1 MRLAKGVAPFDGA
14 VDHRGEALPVLSK
27 SSANMQMEKLI
38 NTPMPSFDKETPGSP
53 FWTKLAFFFCRRTAA
68 NQFRTIEYSGMEHIP
83 ADRGSLCAAW
93 HTNGLIDPLG
103 IMLAHPKEF
112 VMGGRHDLVTRP
124 ILSFWTR
131 RLAVQPVVRKAELLR
146 GGCTEE
152 EATNLNGRSLLTLA
166 TGISSGFGCVLFP
179 EGTSHD
185 LPHMI
190 RFRTGPMR
198 TVLAAAAIAKGS
210 GKKCPVLQPIGLH
223 FRVRHHYR
231 TDMWVEF
238 AEPYYLPE
246 DDIPKD
252 LIEAVQK
259 REWVE
264 PPGDL
269 VRSLRDGLRPH
280 LTPITPNVASWEEH
294 GAFHLIAQIESR
306 ENKEPLSTW
315 KSEVLAARSVRD
327 RFQTT
332 SEGLDPKPPA
342 VEHPIVDAAK
352 EIHTQLLERNLDG
365 RDLDASGYKLR
376 FGNPVKGL
384 SFGIKTVL
392 MLTLLPAFLLSL
404 SPQLLLGRFLGD
416 RTDEGVDARTTYQFL
431 VAMFGSVLLWPFFAM
446 IGTYLVWINS
456 GELSDITSLD
466 VTTLFGSGQI
476 AQIASMAV
484 LYVAMI
490 PLFWS
495 SGRMFGIWWDGY
507 VDARKAYSRFTASK
521 SYKQNL
527 EQQLR
532 ALTSDL
538 KSLSER

>member
-1 MRLAKGVAPFDGA
+1 MAKGVAPFDGV

-27 SSANMQMEKLI
+27 SSANMKMEKLL
-38 NTPMPSFDKETPGSP
+38 NTPMPSFDKNTPGSP

-83 ADRGSLCAAW
+83 TDRGSLCAAW

-103 IMLAHPKEF
+103 IILAHPKEF

-146 GGCTEE
+146 GGCSEE

-185 LPHMI
+185 LAHML

-210 GKKCPVLQPIGLH
+210 GKKCPVMQPVGLH

-246 DDIPKD
+246 EKIPAD

-280 LTPITPNVASWEEH
+280 LLPITPNVSSWEEH
-294 GAFHLIAQIESR
+294 GAYHIIAQIESR
-306 ENKEPLSTW
+306 MNKKPLNTW
-315 KSEVLAARSVRD
+315 RSEVLAAREVRD
-327 RFQTT
+327 RFQHET
-332 SEGLDPKPPA
+332 EGDDGKPIP
-342 VEHPIVDAAK
+342 VQHPIVDAAK
-352 EIHTQLLERNLDG
+352 ELHLHLQERNLDG
-365 RDLDASGYKLR
+365 RDLDSTGYRLR
-376 FGNPVKGL
+376 KGNPIRSVG
-384 SFGIKTVL
+384 FGIKTLL
-392 MLTLLPAFLLSL
+392 MATLLPVFLLAFT
-404 SPQLLLGRFLGD
+404 PQLTLGRFLGD

-431 VAMFGSVLLWPFFAM
+431 AAMFGSVILWPFFAL
-446 IGTYLVWINS
+446 IGAGLIWLNLPEVASYFGNETLHQIGGFAILYL
-456 GELSDITSLD
+456 TM
-466 VTTLFGSGQI
+466 F
-476 AQIASMAV
+476 
-484 LYVAMI
+484 
-490 PLFWS
+490 PLFWA
-495 SGRMFGIWWDGY
+495 SGRMFGFWWDGY
-507 VDARKAYSRFTASK
+507 VDTRRAISRLMASK
-521 SYKQNL
+521 SYNQSL
-527 EQQLR
+527 EDN
-532 ALTSDL
+532 A
-538 KSLSER
+538 KSLISKLETSVER

>member
-1 MRLAKGVAPFDGA
+1 
-14 VDHRGEALPVLSK
+14 
-27 SSANMQMEKLI
+27 
-38 NTPMPSFDKETPGSP
+38 MPSFDKKTPGSP

-83 ADRGSLCAAW
+83 RDRGSLCASW

-146 GGCTEE
+146 GGCSEE

-185 LPHMI
+185 LAHMI

-198 TVLAAAAIAKGS
+198 TVLAAAAIAKGA
-210 GKKCPVLQPIGLH
+210 GKKCPVLQPVGLH

-238 AEPYYLPE
+238 AEPFHLPE
-246 DDIPKD
+246 DEIPED
-252 LIEAVQK
+252 LIAAVQK

-280 LTPITPNVASWEEH
+280 LLPITPNASSWDEH
-294 GAFHLIAQIESR
+294 GAYHVIAQVEAR
-306 ENKEPLSTW
+306 MNKKRLNTW
-315 KSEVLAARSVRD
+315 RSEVLAARSVRD
-327 RFQTT
+327 RYQTEQAVED
-332 SEGLDPKPPA
+332 SKPPE
-342 VEHPIVDAAK
+342 VNNPVVVQAK
-352 EIHTQLLERNLDG
+352 TIHRQLSERGLDG
-365 RDLDASGYKLR
+365 RDLDSSGLKLR
-376 FGNPVKGL
+376 TGNPIQLVG
-384 SFGIKTVL
+384 FCAKTAL
-392 MLTLLPAFLLSL
+392 MAALLPVFILSL
-404 SPQLLLGRFLGD
+404 SPQLILGRFLGD

-431 VAMFGSVLLWPFFAM
+431 AAMFGSVILWPFFAL
-446 IGTYLVWINS
+446 IGVGLIYWNATNL
-456 GELSDITSLD
+456 
-466 VTTLFGSGQI
+466 TTIFSFDFEGFIETGS
-476 AQIASMAV
+476 V
-484 LYVAMI
+484 LALLAIYVLMF
-490 PLFWS
+490 PLFWC
-495 SGRMFGIWWDGY
+495 SGRMFGLWWDSY
-507 VDARKAYSRFTASK
+507 VDMRKGFKRITASK
-521 SYKQNL
+521 QYRQNL
-527 EQQLR
+527 ELELQ
-532 ALTSDL
+532 ALINELHST
-538 KSLSER
+538 SER

>member
-1 MRLAKGVAPFDGA
+1 MAKGVAPFDGA

-27 SSANMQMEKLI
+27 SSANMQMEKLL
-38 NTPMPSFDKETPGSP
+38 NTPMPSFDKNTPGSP

-68 NQFRTIEYSGMEHIP
+68 NQFRTIEYTGMEHIP
-83 ADRGSLCAAW
+83 SDRGSLCAAW

-146 GGCTEE
+146 GGCSEE

-166 TGISSGFGCVLFP
+166 TGIASGFGCVLFP

-185 LPHMI
+185 LAHMI

-210 GKKCPVLQPIGLH
+210 GKKCPVLQPVGLH

-238 AEPYYLPE
+238 TEPHYLPE
-246 DDIPKD
+246 DQIPED
-252 LIEAVQK
+252 LIQAVQK

-280 LTPITPNVASWEEH
+280 LTPITPNASSWDEH
-294 GAFHLIAQIESR
+294 GAYHLIAQVEAR
-306 ENKEPLSTW
+306 TKRKPLATW
-315 KSEVLAARSVRD
+315 RSEVLAARAVRD
-327 RFQTT
+327 RYQT
-332 SEGLDPKPPA
+332 EIEEQQIEPA
-342 VEHPIVDAAK
+342 EVNHPIVQTAK
-352 EIHTQLLERNLDG
+352 DIHLKLEKKGLDG
-365 RDLDASGYKLR
+365 RDLGTSGKKLR
-376 FGNPVKGL
+376 VGNPLYGASFLVKSL
-384 SFGIKTVL
+384 L
-392 MLTLLPAFLLSL
+392 MLALLPAFILSL
-404 SPQLLLGRFLGD
+404 SPQLILGRYLGD

-431 VAMFGSVLLWPFFAM
+431 AAMFGSVMIWPLCAL
-446 IGTYLVWINS
+446 IGTGLIWMNASDVSNIVSIDVLSLFALDQYL
-456 GELSDITSLD
+456 SL
-466 VTTLFGSGQI
+466 LI
-476 AQIASMAV
+476 IY
-484 LYVAMI
+484 LAMF
-490 PLFWS
+490 PLFWA
-495 SGRMFGIWWDGY
+495 SGRMFGIWWDAY
-507 VDARKAYSRFTASK
+507 VDARTAFK
-521 SYKQNL
+521 RLTVGKKFKQEIEGKL
-527 EQQLR
+527 HL
-532 ALTSDL
+532 LISDL
-538 KSLSER
+538 KAGQ

>member
-1 MRLAKGVAPFDGA
+1 
-14 VDHRGEALPVLSK
+14 
-27 SSANMQMEKLI
+27 MEKLL
-38 NTPMPSFDKETPGSP
+38 NTPMPSFDKNTPGSP

-68 NQFRTIEYSGMEHIP
+68 NQFRTIEYTGMEHIP
-83 ADRGSLCAAW
+83 SDRGSLCAAW

-146 GGCTEE
+146 GGCSEE

-166 TGISSGFGCVLFP
+166 TGIASGFGCVLFP

-185 LPHMI
+185 LAHMI

-210 GKKCPVLQPIGLH
+210 GKKCPVLQPVGLH

-246 DDIPKD
+246 DQIPED

-269 VRSLRDGLRPH
+269 VRSLRDDLRPH
-280 LTPITPNVASWEEH
+280 LIPITPNASSWAEH
-294 GAFHLIAQIESR
+294 GAYHLVAQIEAR
-306 ENKEPLSTW
+306 TKRQPLDTW
-315 KSEVLAARSVRD
+315 RSEVLAARAVRD
-327 RFQTT
+327 RYQ
-332 SEGLDPKPPA
+332 SEIDHEQIEPVA
-342 VEHPIVDAAK
+342 VNHQIVNTAK
-352 EIHTQLLERNLDG
+352 DIHLKLEEKGLDG
-365 RDLDASGYKLR
+365 RDLDASGKKLR
-376 FGNPVKGL
+376 VGNPLYGAGFLVK
-384 SFGIKTVL
+384 SFL
-392 MLTLLPAFLLSL
+392 MLGLLPAFILSL
-404 SPQLLLGRFLGD
+404 SPQLILGRYLGD

-431 VAMFGSVLLWPFFAM
+431 AAMFGSVMIWPLCAL
-446 IGTYLVWINS
+446 IGTGLIWMNASDVTNILSIDVLALFELNQYLSLTIVYLVM
-456 GELSDITSLD
+456 
-466 VTTLFGSGQI
+466 F
-476 AQIASMAV
+476 
-484 LYVAMI
+484 
-490 PLFWS
+490 PLFWT
-495 SGRMFGIWWDGY
+495 SGRMFGIWWDAY
-507 VDARKAYSRFTASK
+507 VDARIAFKRLAAGK
-521 SYKQNL
+521 KYKQEL
-527 EQQLR
+527 GEKLHH
-532 ALTSDL
+532 LISDL
-538 KSLSER
+538 QSAEER

>member
-1 MRLAKGVAPFDGA
+1 MAKGVAPFDGV

-27 SSANMQMEKLI
+27 SSANMKMEKLL
-38 NTPMPSFDKETPGSP
+38 NTPMPSFDKDTPGSP

-68 NQFRTIEYSGMEHIP
+68 NQFRSIEYSGMEHIP

-124 ILSFWTR
+124 VLSFWTR

-146 GGCTEE
+146 GGCSEE

-185 LPHMI
+185 LAHML

-198 TVLAAAAIAKGS
+198 TVLAAAAISKAS
-210 GKKCPVLQPIGLH
+210 GKKCPVLQPVGLH
-223 FRVRHHYR
+223 FRTRHHYR

-246 DDIPKD
+246 DEIPQD
-252 LIEAVQK
+252 LIQAVEK

-280 LTPITPNVASWEEH
+280 LLPITPNVSSWEEH
-294 GAFHLIAQIESR
+294 GAYHLIAQLESR
-306 ENKEPLSTW
+306 RDKKPLPTW
-315 KSEVLAARSVRD
+315 RKEVLAARMVRD
-327 RFQTT
+327 RYQTEP
-332 SEGLDPKPPA
+332 EGEDGKPPE
-342 VEHPIVDAAK
+342 VIHPVVDSAK
-352 EIHTQLLERNLDG
+352 AIHVQLKERNLDG
-365 RDLDASGYKLR
+365 RDLDSSGLR
-376 FGNPVKGL
+376 LRKGNPLHGMG
-384 SFGIKTVL
+384 FGIKTLL
-392 MLTLLPAFLLSL
+392 MAALLPAFLLSL
-404 SPQLLLGRFLGD
+404 SPQLILGRFLGD

-431 VAMFGSVLLWPFFAM
+431 AAMFGSVMIWPFCA
-446 IGTYLVWINS
+446 IVGTWFVWLNASEVSSI
-456 GELSDITSLD
+456 LSIDILT
-466 VTTLFGSGQI
+466 I
-476 AQIASMAV
+476 AGNEIASLAV
-484 LYVAMI
+484 IYFLMF

-495 SGRMFGIWWDGY
+495 SGRMFGFWWDGY
-507 VDARKAYSRFTASK
+507 VYARRALSRLTAGRAYTQR
-521 SYKQNL
+521 L
-527 EQQLR
+527 EERLHS
-532 ALTSDL
+532 LTSDL
-538 KSLSER
+538 TSQ

>member
-1 MRLAKGVAPFDGA
+1 MAKGVAPFDGA

-27 SSANMQMEKLI
+27 SSANMQMEKLL
-38 NTPMPSFDKETPGSP
+38 NTPMPSFDKATPGSP

-68 NQFRTIEYSGMEHIP
+68 NQFRTIEYTGMDNIP
-83 ADRGSLCAAW
+83 TDRGSLCAAW

-146 GGCTEE
+146 GGCSEE

-185 LPHMI
+185 LAHMI

-223 FRVRHHYR
+223 YRVRHHYR

-238 AEPYYLPE
+238 AEPYFLPE
-246 DDIPKD
+246 DEIPGE

-264 PPGDL
+264 PPGEL

-280 LTPITPNVASWEEH
+280 LLPITPNVSSWDEH
-294 GAFHLIAQIESR
+294 GAFHLIAQLESR
-306 ENKEPLSTW
+306 MKKASLSTW
-315 KSEVLAARSVRD
+315 KSEVLAAREVRD
-327 RFQTT
+327 RFQTEP
-332 SEGLDPKPPA
+332 EGEDSKPI
-342 VEHPIVDAAK
+342 EIRHPIVDAAK
-352 EIHTQLLERNLDG
+352 EIHLQLKKRNLDG
-365 RDLDASGYKLR
+365 RDLNASGNNLR
-376 FGNPVKGL
+376 FGNPLKGIQFGVK
-384 SFGIKTVL
+384 TAL
-392 MLTLLPAFLLSL
+392 MVMLLPAFLISL
-404 SPQLLLGRFLGD
+404 SPQLILGRFLGD

-431 VAMFGSVLLWPFFAM
+431 AAMFGSVLLWPFFAL
-446 IGTYLVWINS
+446 IGVWIVWINS
-456 GELSDITSLD
+456 VDISNILSLDITA
-466 VTTLFGSGQI
+466 LFGDGKNSQLM
-476 AQIASMAV
+476 SMIV
-484 LYVAMI
+484 IYVAMI
-490 PLFWS
+490 PLFWT
-495 SGRMFGIWWDGY
+495 SGRMFGFWWDGY
-507 VDARKAYSRFTASK
+507 VDARRAYSRLTAGRQ
-521 SYKQNL
+521 YRHNL
-527 EQQLR
+527 EQGLSTLTAELR
-532 ALTSDL
+532 ASD
-538 KSLSER
+538 ER

>member
-1 MRLAKGVAPFDGA
+1 MAKGVAPFDGA

-27 SSANMQMEKLI
+27 SSANMKMEKLV

-68 NQFRTIEYSGMEHIP
+68 NQFRTIEYSGMENIP
-83 ADRGSLCAAW
+83 TDRGSLCAAW

-124 ILSFWTR
+124 VLSFWTR

-146 GGCTEE
+146 GGCSEE

-166 TGISSGFGCVLFP
+166 TGISSGFACVLFP

-185 LPHMI
+185 LSHML

-198 TVLAAAAIAKGS
+198 TVLAAAAIAKGA
-210 GKKCPVLQPIGLH
+210 GKKCPVMQPVGLH

-238 AEPYYLPE
+238 TEPYYLPE
-246 DDIPKD
+246 DKIPVE

-280 LTPITPNVASWEEH
+280 LAPITPNVSSWDEH
-294 GAFHLIAQIESR
+294 GAYHLIAQLESR
-306 ENKEPLSTW
+306 MNKKPLSTW
-315 KSEVLAARSVRD
+315 RSEVLSARAVRD
-327 RFQTT
+327 RFQT
-332 SEGLDPKPPA
+332 EPQGDDGKPVA
-342 VEHPIVDAAK
+342 VQHPLVDAAK
-352 EIHTQLLERNLDG
+352 DIHLHLQERNLDG
-365 RDLDASGYKLR
+365 RDLDASGHKLR
-376 FGNPVKGL
+376 IGSPVRGVG
-384 SFGIKTVL
+384 FAVKTAL
-392 MLTLLPAFLLSL
+392 MAIFLPAFLLSL
-404 SPQLLLGRFLGD
+404 TPQLALGRFLGD

-431 VAMFGSVLLWPFFAM
+431 TAMFGSVLLWPIFAL
-446 IGTYLVWINS
+446 IGAGLIWWNSNDVSALTSIDVVTIFGNDQASQIGAFVILYL
-456 GELSDITSLD
+456 
-466 VTTLFGSGQI
+466 
-476 AQIASMAV
+476 
-484 LYVAMI
+484 AMF
-490 PLFWS
+490 PLFWT
-495 SGRMFGIWWDGY
+495 SGRMFGFWWDGY
-507 VDARKAYSRFTASK
+507 VDARRAFSRLLANK
-521 SYKQNL
+521 SYKQSL
-527 EQQLR
+527 ELKLKE
-532 ALTSDL
+532 LTSEL
-538 KSLSER
+538 NASNER

>member
-1 MRLAKGVAPFDGA
+1 MAKGVAPFDGA

-27 SSANMQMEKLI
+27 SSANMQMEKLL
-38 NTPMPSFDKETPGSP
+38 NTPMPSFDKATPGSP

-68 NQFRTIEYSGMEHIP
+68 NQFRTIEYTGMDNIP
-83 ADRGSLCAAW
+83 TDRGSLCAAW

-146 GGCTEE
+146 GGCSEE

-185 LPHMI
+185 LAHMI

-223 FRVRHHYR
+223 YRVRHHYR

-238 AEPYYLPE
+238 AEPYFLPE
-246 DDIPKD
+246 DEIPGE

-264 PPGDL
+264 PPGEL

-280 LTPITPNVASWEEH
+280 LLPITPNVSSWDEH
-294 GAFHLIAQIESR
+294 GAFHLIAQLESR
-306 ENKEPLSTW
+306 MKKASLSTW
-315 KSEVLAARSVRD
+315 KSEVLAAREVRD
-327 RFQTT
+327 RFQTEP
-332 SEGLDPKPPA
+332 EGEDSKPI
-342 VEHPIVDAAK
+342 EIRHPIVDAAK
-352 EIHTQLLERNLDG
+352 EIHLQLKERNLDG
-365 RDLDASGYKLR
+365 RDLNASGNNLR
-376 FGNPVKGL
+376 VGNPLKGIQFGVK
-384 SFGIKTVL
+384 TAL
-392 MLTLLPAFLLSL
+392 MAMLLPAFLISL
-404 SPQLLLGRFLGD
+404 SPQLILGRFLGD

-431 VAMFGSVLLWPFFAM
+431 AAMFGSVLLWPFFAL
-446 IGTYLVWINS
+446 IGVWIVWVNS
-456 GELSDITSLD
+456 SDISNILSLD
-466 VTTLFGSGQI
+466 ITALFGDGKNSQLM
-476 AQIASMAV
+476 SMIV

-490 PLFWS
+490 PLFWT
-495 SGRMFGIWWDGY
+495 SGRMFGFWWDGY
-507 VDARKAYSRFTASK
+507 VDARRAYSRLTAGRQ
-521 SYKQNL
+521 YRHNL
-527 EQQLR
+527 EQGLSTLTAELR
-532 ALTSDL
+532 ASD
-538 KSLSER
+538 ER

>member
-1 MRLAKGVAPFDGA
+1 MAKGVAPFDGA

-27 SSANMQMEKLI
+27 SSANMQMEKLL
-38 NTPMPSFDKETPGSP
+38 NTPMPSFDKATPGSP

-68 NQFRTIEYSGMEHIP
+68 NQFRTIEYTGMDNIP
-83 ADRGSLCAAW
+83 TDRGSLCAAW

-146 GGCTEE
+146 GGCSEE

-185 LPHMI
+185 LAHMI

-223 FRVRHHYR
+223 YRVRHHYR

-238 AEPYYLPE
+238 AEPYFLPE
-246 DDIPKD
+246 DEIPD
-252 LIEAVQK
+252 ELIEAVQK

-264 PPGDL
+264 PPGEF

-280 LTPITPNVASWEEH
+280 LLPITPNVSSWDEH
-294 GAFHLIAQIESR
+294 GAFHLIAQLESR
-306 ENKEPLSTW
+306 MKKASLSTW
-315 KSEVLAARSVRD
+315 KSEVLAAREVRD
-327 RFQTT
+327 RFQTEP
-332 SEGLDPKPPA
+332 EGEDSKPI
-342 VEHPIVDAAK
+342 EIRHPIVDAAK
-352 EIHTQLLERNLDG
+352 EIHLQLKKRNLDG
-365 RDLDASGYKLR
+365 RDLNASGDNLR
-376 FGNPVKGL
+376 IGNPLKGIQFGVK
-384 SFGIKTVL
+384 TAL
-392 MLTLLPAFLLSL
+392 MVMLLPAFLISL
-404 SPQLLLGRFLGD
+404 SPQLILGRFLGD

-431 VAMFGSVLLWPFFAM
+431 AAMFGSVLLWPFFAL
-446 IGTYLVWINS
+446 IGVWIVWINS
-456 GELSDITSLD
+456 SEISNILSLDITA
-466 VTTLFGSGQI
+466 LFGDGKNSQLM
-476 AQIASMAV
+476 SMIV
-484 LYVAMI
+484 IYVAMI
-490 PLFWS
+490 PLFWT
-495 SGRMFGIWWDGY
+495 SGRMFGFWWDGY
-507 VDARKAYSRFTASK
+507 VDARRAYSRLTAGRQ
-521 SYKQNL
+521 YRHNL
-527 EQQLR
+527 EQGLRTLTAELR
-532 ALTSDL
+532 ASD
-538 KSLSER
+538 ER

>member
-1 MRLAKGVAPFDGA
+1 
-14 VDHRGEALPVLSK
+14 
-27 SSANMQMEKLI
+27 
-38 NTPMPSFDKETPGSP
+38 MPSFDKKTPGSP

-83 ADRGSLCAAW
+83 RDRGSLCASW

-146 GGCTEE
+146 GGCSEE

-185 LPHMI
+185 LAHMI

-198 TVLAAAAIAKGS
+198 TVLAAAAIAKGA
-210 GKKCPVLQPIGLH
+210 GKKCPVLQPVGLH

-238 AEPYYLPE
+238 AEPFHLPE
-246 DDIPKD
+246 DEIPED
-252 LIEAVQK
+252 LIAAVQK

-280 LTPITPNVASWEEH
+280 LLPITPNASSWDEH
-294 GAFHLIAQIESR
+294 GAYHVIAQVEAR
-306 ENKEPLSTW
+306 MKKKRLNTW
-315 KSEVLAARSVRD
+315 RSEVLAARSVRD
-327 RFQTT
+327 RYQTEQAVED
-332 SEGLDPKPPA
+332 SKPPE
-342 VEHPIVDAAK
+342 VNDPVVVQAK
-352 EIHTQLLERNLDG
+352 TIHRQLSERGLDG
-365 RDLDASGYKLR
+365 RDLDSSGLKLR
-376 FGNPVKGL
+376 TGNPIQILGFCVK
-384 SFGIKTVL
+384 TAL
-392 MLTLLPAFLLSL
+392 MAALLPVFILSL
-404 SPQLLLGRFLGD
+404 SPQLILGRFLGD

-431 VAMFGSVLLWPFFAM
+431 AAMFGSVILWPFFAL
-446 IGTYLVWINS
+446 IGVGLIYWNATDL
-456 GELSDITSLD
+456 
-466 VTTLFGSGQI
+466 TTIFSFDFEGFIETGS
-476 AQIASMAV
+476 V
-484 LYVAMI
+484 LALLAIYVLMF
-490 PLFWS
+490 PLFWC
-495 SGRMFGIWWDGY
+495 SGRMFGLWWDSY
-507 VDARKAYSRFTASK
+507 VDMRKGFKRITASK
-521 SYKQNL
+521 QYRQSL
-527 EQQLR
+527 EFELQ
-532 ALTSDL
+532 ALINKLHSTL
-538 KSLSER
+538 ER

>member
-1 MRLAKGVAPFDGA
+1 
-14 VDHRGEALPVLSK
+14 
-27 SSANMQMEKLI
+27 
-38 NTPMPSFDKETPGSP
+38 MPSFDKKTPGSP

-83 ADRGSLCAAW
+83 RDRGSLCASW

-146 GGCTEE
+146 GGCSEE

-185 LPHMI
+185 LAHMI

-198 TVLAAAAIAKGS
+198 TVLAAAAIAKGA
-210 GKKCPVLQPIGLH
+210 GKKCPVLQPVGLH

-238 AEPYYLPE
+238 AKPFHLPE
-246 DDIPKD
+246 DEIPED
-252 LIEAVQK
+252 LIAAVQK

-280 LTPITPNVASWEEH
+280 LLPITPNASSWDEH
-294 GAFHLIAQIESR
+294 GAYHVIAQVEAR
-306 ENKEPLSTW
+306 MNKKRLNTW
-315 KSEVLAARSVRD
+315 RSEVLAARSVRD
-327 RFQTT
+327 RYQTEQAVED
-332 SEGLDPKPPA
+332 SKPPE
-342 VEHPIVDAAK
+342 VNNPVVVQAK
-352 EIHTQLLERNLDG
+352 TIHQQLSKRGLDG
-365 RDLDASGYKLR
+365 RDLDSSGRKLR
-376 FGNPVKGL
+376 TGNPIQFVGFCVK
-384 SFGIKTVL
+384 TAL
-392 MLTLLPAFLLSL
+392 MATLLPVFILSL
-404 SPQLLLGRFLGD
+404 SPQLILGRFLGD

-431 VAMFGSVLLWPFFAM
+431 AAMFGSVILWPFFAL
-446 IGTYLVWINS
+446 IGTGLIYWNATN
-456 GELSDITSLD
+456 LSTIFSVDFEGFVET
-466 VTTLFGSGQI
+466 GS
-476 AQIASMAV
+476 V
-484 LYVAMI
+484 LAMLAIYVLMF
-490 PLFWS
+490 PLFWC
-495 SGRMFGIWWDGY
+495 SGRMFGLWWDSY
-507 VDARKAYSRFTASK
+507 VDMRKGLKRITASK
-521 SYKQNL
+521 QYRQNL
-527 EQQLR
+527 EFELQ
-532 ALTSDL
+532 
-538 KSLSER
+538 SLINELHSTLER

>member
-1 MRLAKGVAPFDGA
+1 MAKGVAPFDGA

-27 SSANMQMEKLI
+27 SSANMQMERLL
-38 NTPMPSFDKETPGSP
+38 NTPMPSFDKATPGSP

-68 NQFRTIEYSGMEHIP
+68 NQFRTIEYTGMDNIP
-83 ADRGSLCAAW
+83 TDRGSLCAAW

-146 GGCTEE
+146 GGCSEE

-185 LPHMI
+185 LAHMI

-223 FRVRHHYR
+223 YRVRHHYR

-238 AEPYYLPE
+238 AEPYFLPE
-246 DDIPKD
+246 DEIPD
-252 LIEAVQK
+252 ELIEAVQK

-264 PPGDL
+264 PPGEL

-280 LTPITPNVASWEEH
+280 LLPITPNVSSWDEH
-294 GAFHLIAQIESR
+294 GAFHLIAQLESR
-306 ENKEPLSTW
+306 MKKAPLSTW
-315 KSEVLAARSVRD
+315 KSEVLAAREVRD
-327 RFQTT
+327 RFQTEP
-332 SEGLDPKPPA
+332 EGEDSKPI
-342 VEHPIVDAAK
+342 EIRHPIVDAAK
-352 EIHTQLLERNLDG
+352 EIHLQLKKRNLDG
-365 RDLDASGYKLR
+365 RDLNASGDNLR
-376 FGNPVKGL
+376 IGNPLKGIQFGVK
-384 SFGIKTVL
+384 TAL
-392 MLTLLPAFLLSL
+392 MVMLLPAFLISL
-404 SPQLLLGRFLGD
+404 SPPLILGRCLGD

-431 VAMFGSVLLWPFFAM
+431 AAMFGSVLLWPFFAL
-446 IGTYLVWINS
+446 IGVWIVWVNS
-456 GELSDITSLD
+456 SDISNILSLD
-466 VTTLFGSGQI
+466 ITALFGDGKNSQLM
-476 AQIASMAV
+476 SMIV
-484 LYVAMI
+484 IYVAMI
-490 PLFWS
+490 PLFWT
-495 SGRMFGIWWDGY
+495 SGRMFGFWWDGY
-507 VDARKAYSRFTASK
+507 VDARRAYSRLTAGRQ
-521 SYKQNL
+521 YRHNL
-527 EQQLR
+527 EQGLSTLTAELR
-532 ALTSDL
+532 ASD
-538 KSLSER
+538 ER

>member
-1 MRLAKGVAPFDGA
+1 MAKGVAPFDGA

-27 SSANMQMEKLI
+27 SSANMQMEKLL
-38 NTPMPSFDKETPGSP
+38 NTPMPSFDKATPGSP

-68 NQFRTIEYSGMEHIP
+68 NQFRTIEYTGMDNIP
-83 ADRGSLCAAW
+83 TDRGSLCAAW

-146 GGCTEE
+146 GGCSEE

-185 LPHMI
+185 LAHMI

-223 FRVRHHYR
+223 YRVRHHYR

-238 AEPYYLPE
+238 AEPYFLPE
-246 DDIPKD
+246 DEIPD
-252 LIEAVQK
+252 ELIEAVQK

-264 PPGDL
+264 PPGEL

-280 LTPITPNVASWEEH
+280 LLPITPNVSSWDEH
-294 GAFHLIAQIESR
+294 GAFHLIAQLESR
-306 ENKEPLSTW
+306 MKKAPLSTW
-315 KSEVLAARSVRD
+315 KSEVLAAREVRD
-327 RFQTT
+327 RFQTEP
-332 SEGLDPKPPA
+332 EGEDSKPI
-342 VEHPIVDAAK
+342 EIRHPIVDAAK
-352 EIHTQLLERNLDG
+352 EIHLQLKKRNLDG
-365 RDLDASGYKLR
+365 RDLNASGDNLR
-376 FGNPVKGL
+376 IGNPLKGIQFGVK
-384 SFGIKTVL
+384 TAL
-392 MLTLLPAFLLSL
+392 MVMLLPAFLISL
-404 SPQLLLGRFLGD
+404 SPQLILGRFLGD

-431 VAMFGSVLLWPFFAM
+431 AAMFGSVLLWPFFAL
-446 IGTYLVWINS
+446 IGVWIVWVNS
-456 GELSDITSLD
+456 SDISNILSLD
-466 VTTLFGSGQI
+466 ITALFGDGKNSQLM
-476 AQIASMAV
+476 SMIV
-484 LYVAMI
+484 IYVAMI
-490 PLFWS
+490 PLFWT
-495 SGRMFGIWWDGY
+495 SGRMFGFWWDGY
-507 VDARKAYSRFTASK
+507 VDARRAYSRLTAGRQ
-521 SYKQNL
+521 YRHNL
-527 EQQLR
+527 EQGLRTLTAELR
-532 ALTSDL
+532 ASD
-538 KSLSER
+538 ER